1 MTFSGLFFQNKNFS
15 KKQLCHFWV
24 PTKLNPLPQYLQKL
38 ISGFQ
43 KKCATDGQR
52 NRLSQ
57 IHRTLPINR
66 ISKID
71 WTIIIQH
78 PLSGSRKSV
87 VRNSNYFRSVS
98 WEAAV
103 WKCSI
108 EWLFWIFRENSQEH
122 SPGRANFWV
131 KVQAKGWKLATKLK
145 IGLTENFLK
154 RFWIAFFFFFQNTS
168 KRPPSVSSE
177 TFVCRFFKN
186 SSSKK
191 KKKKSQENLRCW
203 LQSYVTSRLGLQ
215 LY

>member
-1 MTFSGLFFQNKNFS
+1 M
-15 KKQLCHFWV
+15 
-24 PTKLNPLPQYLQKL
+24 KLNPPPQYLQKL

-52 NRLSQ
+52 NRRSQ

-87 VRNSNYFRSVS
+87 VWNSNYFRSVS

-122 SPGRANFWV
+122 SRGGANFWV

-154 RFWIAFFFFFQNTS
+154 RFWIAFFFFFRT
-168 KRPPSVSSE
+168 PPNGLLRLAQKHLFAGFPKIVLL
-177 TFVCRFFKN
+177 
-186 SSSKK
+186 
-191 KKKKSQENLRCW
+191 KKKSQENLRCW